1 MDSKKVIGDKLRE
14 LRIKRGMRQREVAK
28 QLGIA
33 REEISYIE
41 RGVRNISL
49 TRLEELLKI
58 YGLSL
63 SSFFEDKEEIDILKV
78 MIFGNTK
85 NLTEEDKKNIAFAKR
100 FTENLYELD
109 KKNKEVI

>member
-1 MDSKKVIGDKLRE
+1 MNNMKVIGDKLKQIRM
-14 LRIKRGMRQREVAK
+14 KRNLRQREVAK
-28 QLGIA
+28 QLGIT

-78 MIFGNTK
+78 RFFGNPKKLTK
-85 NLTEEDKKNIAFAKR
+85 EDKDNIAFAKR

-109 KKNKEVI
+109 KKNKEVM

>member
-1 MDSKKVIGDKLRE
+1 MNSVKVIGDKLKQI
-14 LRIKRGMRQREVAK
+14 RIKRNLRQREVAK
-28 QLGIA
+28 QLGVA

-63 SSFFEDKEEIDILKV
+63 SGFFEDKEEEMDMLKV
-78 MIFGNTK
+78 MIFGNP
-85 NLTEEDKKNIAFAKR
+85 KKINGR
-100 FTENLYELD
+100 R
-109 KKNKEVI
+109 

>member
-1 MDSKKVIGDKLRE
+1 MDSKKVIGNKLRA

-28 QLGIA
+28 QLGVA
-33 REEISYIE
+33 REEISYFE

-58 YGLSL
+58 YDVSL
-63 SSFFEDKEEIDILKV
+63 SGFFEDKEEMDTLKV
-78 MIFGNTK
+78 RFFGNTK

-109 KKNKEVI
+109 KINKEVI

>member
-1 MDSKKVIGDKLRE
+1 MDSKKVIGDKLRA

-28 QLGIA
+28 ELGIT

-63 SSFFEDKEEIDILKV
+63 SGFFEDKEEIDTLKV
-78 MIFGNTK
+78 RFFGNTK

>member
-1 MDSKKVIGDKLRE
+1 MDSKKVIGNKLRA

-28 QLGIA
+28 QLGVA
-33 REEISYIE
+33 REEISYFE

-49 TRLEELLKI
+49 SKLEELLKI

-63 SSFFEDKEEIDILKV
+63 SGFFENKEEIDTLKV
-78 MIFGNTK
+78 RFFGNTK

-109 KKNKEVI
+109 KINKEVI